1 MSRMDT
7 MDSMDNMDGVIQP
20 FQGWWGVGGWVPVVS
35 LCSTTGHSIASRW
48 DWWNFS
54 DLISM
59 GKFKK
64 QNLPILPRRGRA
76 L

>member
-1 MSRMDT
+1 MQALQAWWNFDYFLCRPFGALDLVRILS
-7 MDSMDNMDGVIQP
+7 GGFALLHAAVI
-20 FQGWWGVGGWVPVVS
+20 
-35 LCSTTGHSIASRW
+35 IASRW

-64 QNLPILPRRGRA
+64 RNLPILLRRGRA
-76 L
+76 FRGR